1 MLNLALFHLV
11 TLLFFPVNLLL
22 AVQDAI
28 KAPKGISLTMRY
40 VLLYLRL
47 RQNKAVR
54 SMHIGAVEC
63 ESDQCKGLATVVGLT
78 GITLPIYFSVL
89 ILPAAFGYGRV
100 KSFAVGAALS
110 STSLGTVFAVIQTL
124 GGDIGNSKASSSDGD
139 GNSGD
144 SKKEEGKELQQSI

>member
-63 ESDQCKGLATVVGLT
+63 LATVVGLT